1 MDTTAWVAGFRSAV
15 LSPHEIIKI
24 SPSRGFHDQT
34 LRQILHLDGGGEAVR
49 VRLSNEYGK
58 EPLVIAAARLAIRA
72 ERGDAVDPSADTA
85 LLPGTDRPLRFGGAA
100 EVTVPVG
107 EVVQSDPVELAVSAG
122 TDLVLSLYLPE
133 DTGLATFAHT
143 PSQSAYAVSGNHVSA
158 AVLDGA
164 EEADGRYYVTGVDV
178 LAPQGTAIAVAFG
191 DSWLEGTGT
200 STGTNRRF
208 PNQLNRRLG
217 RGWVVNQGIG
227 GNRLLTDEVGPHGL
241 ARFDRDVL
249 GVPGATHVI
258 FHFGLNDLGLPGMSG
273 EPPATAEDLIE
284 GYTTLAGRAR
294 SAGLTTIGMT
304 MGPYA
309 GTVYP
314 GVDSPEG
321 RVIRRQVNDWL
332 RTSTVFDAVVDIAA
346 AVQDPDAPDFIR
358 PDLDS
363 GDHLHLNDEG
373 AREMAEAVDLALLE
387 L

>member
-1 MDTTAWVAGFRSAV
+1 MTTTAWVAGFRSAV
-15 LSPHEIIKI
+15 LSPHETIQIK
-24 SPSRGFHDQT
+24 PSRGFRDQT

-49 VRLSNEYGK
+49 VQLSNEYGK
-58 EPLVIAAARLAIRA
+58 EPLVIAAARVALRA
-72 ERGDAVDPSADTA
+72 ERGDAVDAAADTA
-85 LLPGTDRPLRFGGAA
+85 LLPGTDRPLRFGGAD

-107 EVVQSDPVELAVSAG
+107 EVVQSDPVDLAVSAG
-122 TDLVLSLYLPE
+122 IDLVLSLYLPE

-143 PSQSAYAVSGNHVSA
+143 ASQNAYAVSGDHVSA
-158 AVLDGA
+158 GVLDGA
-164 EEADGRYYVTGVDV
+164 EEVDSRFYVTGVDV
-178 LAPQGTAIAVAFG
+178 LAPRGTAIAVAFG
-191 DSWLEGTGT
+191 DSWFEGTGT
-200 STGTNRRF
+200 STGANHRF
-208 PNQLNRRLG
+208 PNHLNRRIA

-249 GVPGATHVI
+249 GVPGATHVL
-258 FHFGLNDLGLPGMSG
+258 FHFGLNDLGLPGMTG
-273 EPPATAEDLIE
+273 EPPATAEDLIA
-284 GYTTLAGRAR
+284 GYTALAAKAR
-294 SAGLTTIGMT
+294 TAGLTTIGMT

-309 GTVYP
+309 GTIYP

-321 RVIRRQVNDWL
+321 RAIRRQVNDWI

-373 AREMAEAVDLALLE
+373 ARRMADAVDLAHLGL
-387 L
+387 

>member
-1 MDTTAWVAGFRSAV
+1 MTATPTAWVAGFRSAV
-15 LSPHEIIKI
+15 LSPYETIQLK
-24 SPSRGFHDQT
+24 SPRGFRDQT

-49 VRLSNEYGK
+49 LQLSNEYGK
-58 EPLVIAAARLAIRA
+58 EPLVIAAARVAVRA
-72 ERGDAVDPSADTA
+72 GRADAAEPA
-85 LLPGTDRPLRFGGAA
+85 LLPGTDRPLLFGGAD

-107 EVVQSDPVELAVSAG
+107 GVVQSDPVDLAVSAG

-143 PSQSAYAVSGNHVSA
+143 ASQNAYTVSGNHVSA
-158 AVLDGA
+158 SVLDGA
-164 EEADGRYYVTGVDV
+164 EEVDSRFYVTGVDV
-178 LAPQGTAIAVAFG
+178 LAPEGTAIAVAFG
-191 DSWLEGTGT
+191 DSWFEGTGT
-200 STGTNRRF
+200 STGTNQRF
-208 PNQLNRRLG
+208 PNHLNRRLG

-249 GVPGATHVI
+249 TVPGATHVL
-258 FHFGLNDLGLPGMSG
+258 FHFGLNDLGLPGMTG
-273 EPPATAEDLIE
+273 EPPATADDLIA
-284 GYTTLAGRAR
+284 GYTALAAKAR
-294 SAGLTTIGMT
+294 SAGLTTIGTT

-309 GTVYP
+309 GTIYP

-321 RVIRRQVNDWL
+321 RAIRREVNDWI
-332 RTSTVFDAVVDIAA
+332 RTSSVFDAVVDVAA

-373 AREMAEAVDLALLE
+373 TRTMADAVDLAHLGL
-387 L
+387 